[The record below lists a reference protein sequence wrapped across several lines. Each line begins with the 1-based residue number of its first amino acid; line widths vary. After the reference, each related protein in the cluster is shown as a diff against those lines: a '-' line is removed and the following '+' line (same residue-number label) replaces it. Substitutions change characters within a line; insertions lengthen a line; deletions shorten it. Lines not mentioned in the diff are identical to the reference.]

1 MHIRLSGNLDI
12 DVRLSSDFLINI
24 RLSSDFLM
32 HIRLSLNLDI
42 DVRLS
47 SDFLMHIFF
56 SGDLDINV
64 WLSSRVEVSICYG
77 RIISSSINSSN
88 WGMSISNRL
97 SSITVCI
104 WTSSIGSS
112 SYGGSSSVS
121 IGSRISIPSCWDDS
135 SASGGHTG
143 KDCNKGSHI

>member
-12 DVRLSSDFLINI
+12 DVRLSSDFL
-24 RLSSDFLM
+24 M
-32 HIRLSLNLDI
+32 HIRLSGNLDI

-64 WLSSRVEVSICYG
+64 WLSSGVEVSVCYG

-104 WTSSIGSS
+104 WTSSIG
-112 SYGGSSSVS
+112 GSSSVS
-121 IGSRISIPSCWDDS
+121 IGSRISISSCWDDS
-135 SASGGHTG
+135 SASGGPTG
-143 KDCNKGSHI
+143 K

>member
-1 MHIRLSGNLDI
+1 
-12 DVRLSSDFLINI
+12 
-24 RLSSDFLM
+24 
-32 HIRLSLNLDI
+32 
-42 DVRLS
+42 
-47 SDFLMHIFF
+47 MHIFF

-64 WLSSRVEVSICYG
+64 WLSSGVEVSVCYG

-121 IGSRISIPSCWDDS
+121 IGSRISISSCWDDS